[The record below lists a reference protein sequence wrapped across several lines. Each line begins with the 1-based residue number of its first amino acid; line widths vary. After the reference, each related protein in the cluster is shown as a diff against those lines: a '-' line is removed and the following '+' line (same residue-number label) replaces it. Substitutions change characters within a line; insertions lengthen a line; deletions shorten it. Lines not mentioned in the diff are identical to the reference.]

1 MAAPLSSAEALW
13 QDYAFLTRELA
24 KFAGRQSWNMVMNL
38 LDQRA
43 SLQQRLDELADRD
56 FVVSPA
62 GRKLLGELLREEQAI
77 ARQIRLARNQSQQR
91 QQVALAYDAYSAV
104 SPGMILN
111 RGT

>member
-1 MAAPLSSAEALW
+1 MTATAAEPLW
-13 QDYAFLTRELA
+13 HDYAFLTHELA
-24 KFAGRQSWNMVMNL
+24 KFAGRQNWDMVTNL

-43 SLQQRLDELADRD
+43 SLQQRIDALADQD
-56 FVVSPA
+56 FVASPA

-91 QQVALAYDAYSAV
+91 QQVAQAYDTYSAM
-104 SPGMILN
+104 SPGLILN